1 MVTHLL
7 FQNISKRFKTFQHI
21 STHFKPMS
29 TDPETAAKMPAV
41 LALRDAL
48 YTPSFRQFVADIT
61 GVNDLTDRVDCSIN
75 AYGKCFLGLWG
86 REGREGREKPFG
98 IVF

>member
-1 MVTHLL
+1 
-7 FQNISKRFKTFQHI
+7 
-21 STHFKPMS
+21 
-29 TDPETAAKMPAV
+29 MPAV

-86 REGREGREKPFG
+86 REGREKPVELFSNLCCWWWCF
-98 IVF
+98 VALKML